1 MLTDTARPAVTPM
14 DSILFLTSAGESP
27 PGNDNHVRLP
37 EAFRAAGWRAA
48 TANHESLQMAGG
60 ALSCAG
66 PVEAFDRIWCLG
78 FGERRSFLDRMQ
90 LLSRLPQEQLV
101 TGVDALL
108 RLHGKMHWQELM
120 PPSYLS
126 CDPDYLLAQTG
137 RGHDWVLKP
146 PAGAYGRDLYRL
158 RADDSAA
165 RKAELLRSLTAGNR
179 YWLLQRYL
187 PQIEDGEKRVLYAG
201 GLLLDCYLR
210 RPLPQTDSSAR
221 SDHMT
226 AVPGANMA
234 TGATAET
241 CALAPAER
249 RLADR
254 VANELLARGVG
265 FAAIDLVHP
274 YLMEVNIANPGGL
287 GTLARLHGA
296 DPTAGVV
303 RALVDFWAGGR

>member
-1 MLTDTARPAVTPM
+1 ME
-14 DSILFLTSAGESP
+14 SILFLTSAAEPP
-27 PGNDNHVRLP
+27 PGNDNHLRLP
-37 EAFRAAGWRAA
+37 EAFHQAGWHTE
-48 TANHESLQMAGG
+48 TAPHESLHMADG
-60 ALSCAG
+60 ALLCRVG
-66 PVEAFDRIWCLG
+66 PVAAFDRVWCLG
-78 FGERRSFLDRMQ
+78 FGERQSFLDRMQ
-90 LLSRLPQEQLV
+90 LLSALPQEQMV
-101 TGVDALL
+101 TSVAALL
-108 RLHGKMHWQELM
+108 HMHGKMHWQDHM
-120 PPSYLS
+120 PPSFLS

-165 RKAELLRSLTAGNR
+165 DKAALLKSLTAGNR

-210 RPLPQTDSSAR
+210 RPAPQAGPDDSRDLMA
-221 SDHMT
+221 
-226 AVPGANMA
+226 AVPTANMA
-234 TGATAET
+234 TGATAQT

-254 VANELLARGVG
+254 IANELLAQGVG

-287 GTLARLHGA
+287 GTLARLQGA
-296 DPTAGVV
+296 DPAAGVV
-303 RALVDFWAGGR
+303 RALVDFWAGAR